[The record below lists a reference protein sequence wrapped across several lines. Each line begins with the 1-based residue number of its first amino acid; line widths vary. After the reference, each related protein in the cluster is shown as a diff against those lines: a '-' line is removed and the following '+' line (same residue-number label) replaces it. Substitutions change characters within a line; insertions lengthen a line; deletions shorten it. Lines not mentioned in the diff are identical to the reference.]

1 MKSKQIIIVIVILFN
16 VEIEGYDQESVKS
29 TCGRRLVNHN
39 ALITYGQK
47 SKEGDWPW
55 HAAIFHYQ
63 KSDIA
68 YRCGG
73 TVLNSNSI
81 LTAAHCMYEH
91 NQLIIP
97 ERIIVQLGK
106 YDLKFSG
113 PNTQEF
119 EVIIEKHL
127 ENYDENFIKKR
138 A

>member
-1 MKSKQIIIVIVILFN
+1 MKSKQLTIVIFTLIIVQIQ
-16 VEIEGYDQESVKS
+16 GYIQENEKS
-29 TCGRRLVNHN
+29 TCGKRLVNHN
-39 ALITYGQK
+39 ALVTHGQP

-55 HAAIFHYQ
+55 HAAIFHY
-63 KSDIA
+63 KNSDIA

-81 LTAAHCMYEH
+81 LTAAHCVFEN

-119 EVIIEKHL
+119 EVIIVFFRSLK
-127 ENYDENFIKKR
+127 FC
-138 A
+138 